1 MILKIVI
8 LILLLVIIAGKPVK
22 PKGWEKTGKVWPPPK
37 PATKQK
43 DQQKSDPNEV
53 IFSSRTG
60 KMNTDFFT
68 FCLILERKKNNKNLK
83 FRSEFAPTKSRIEA
97 IVQTT
102 TLQML
107 DDIKSKSLTIYNVC
121 YIMRF
126 C

>member
-68 FCLILERKKNNKNLK
+68 FCLILERKKNNKKSPLVGL
-83 FRSEFAPTKSRIEA
+83 EPTKSGIETHRA
-97 IVQTT
+97 NHYTT
-102 TLQML
+102 DT
-107 DDIKSKSLTIYNVC
+107 
-121 YIMRF
+121 
-126 C
+126 